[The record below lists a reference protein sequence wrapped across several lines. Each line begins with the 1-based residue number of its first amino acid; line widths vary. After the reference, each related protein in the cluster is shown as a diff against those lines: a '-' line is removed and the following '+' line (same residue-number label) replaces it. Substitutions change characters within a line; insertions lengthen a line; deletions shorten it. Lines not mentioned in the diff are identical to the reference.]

1 MHPTQDFGLPVDD
14 SDEFAASLHPLMKCM
29 EGGHFD
35 LRGISSFFS
44 SPDPNIQ
51 CAALQM
57 LEHAAEWESTN
68 FTECM
73 PVTFGPVSELL
84 DSKNLRVHCAA
95 LDILKLFLVSP
106 HAVDTIQT
114 MIPCVATAVFND
126 LSSSE
131 LLVRM
136 GSVELLEA
144 AAQSEEILV
153 QFAAAI
159 SHISSVLPSMPTAT
173 QVAALGVLEV
183 SAGSN
188 SHDLVKAIADTCRSF
203 TRALFSPETDVQI
216 AVLEVLK
223 AGLGAKSMELHRAVT
238 AVLSVLVNLISSGE
252 LDVQTVA
259 RRVLLGAGTRPVA
272 LDEVDLLSTDSL
284 LWAQPSA
291 LQHSQ
296 GQLPGQ
302 EYGPFSQATIRGAG
316 ALPGKTDTFS
326 RQLPGMFSYI
336 RSLMLPTYHARL
348 EFPIRNPIHVS
359 SQTFHSFAPQHDNP
373 EGLAL
378 QPATTKSSMTLLHWA
393 ARK

>member
-1 MHPTQDFGLPVDD
+1 MHPTQEFGLLVDD

-84 DSKNLRVHCAA
+84 NSKNLRVHCAA
-95 LDILKLFLVSP
+95 LDILKLFLASP

-114 MIPCVATAVFND
+114 MIPRVATAVFND

-136 GSVELLEA
+136 GSAELLEA

-183 SAGSN
+183 SAGSD
-188 SHDLVKAIADTCRSF
+188 SHDLVKAVADTCQSF
-203 TRALFSPETDVQI
+203 TRALFSPETTVQI
-216 AVLEVLK
+216 AVLEVLE
-223 AGLGAKSMELHRAVT
+223 AGLGAKSMELHRVVT
-238 AVLSVLVNLISSGE
+238 AVLPVLADIMSSGAP
-252 LDVQTVA
+252 DVQTVA
-259 RRVLLGAGTRPVA
+259 RRVLEAGTRPVA

-284 LWAQPSA
+284 LMAQPSA

-316 ALPGKTDTFS
+316 TREDRYFLATAS
-326 RQLPGMFSYI
+326 RY
-336 RSLMLPTYHARL
+336 
-348 EFPIRNPIHVS
+348 V
-359 SQTFHSFAPQHDNP
+359 
-373 EGLAL
+373 
-378 QPATTKSSMTLLHWA
+378 
-393 ARK
+393 